1 MARNIAAPGRT
12 AAALVLGITTLACV
26 GIAAPAAAAAP
37 SNDDRG
43 AATVIGSVPFND
55 TVDTTDA
62 TSQASDPNAC
72 DFSGE
77 GDATVWY
84 SFTPT
89 RAGRYMARTAG
100 SDYDTTLTLA
110 VPTGGGLATRDCSD
124 DDGWGSD
131 SMIVWD
137 AEARQ
142 EYLLMVGGCCPGSR
156 GHLEFSVVAPPPPPT
171 VRLWLGANARLTRLG
186 AVVLHGRLECRR
198 VPTGRVSVSVRQ
210 DQGLRIV
217 RGGRGER
224 VHCGDRW
231 TLKVSNWDYRFND
244 SDISV
249 VARARVS
256 NLSGGASRTVRRS
269 VDVD

>member
-1 MARNIAAPGRT
+1 MASPGRT
-12 AAALVLGITTLACV
+12 AWALVLGITTLACV

-43 AATVIGSVPFND
+43 AATVVGSVPFHD
-55 TVDTTDA
+55 TADTTDA
-62 TSQASDPNAC
+62 TSQASDPNDC
-72 DFSGE
+72 WFSGE
-77 GDATVWY
+77 GDTTVWY

-89 RAGRYMARTAG
+89 RAGRYVARTAG

-110 VPTGGGLATRDCSD
+110 VPTGDGLATWGCD
-124 DDGWGSD
+124 DDGGSGSD
-131 SMIVWD
+131 SVIAWD
-137 AEARQ
+137 AEAGQ
-142 EYLLMVGGCCPGSR
+142 EYLFVVGGCCPGDG
-156 GHLEFSVVAPPPPPT
+156 GHLEFSIVNPPPRPT
-171 VRLWLGANARLTRLG
+171 VRLLLGASARLTRLG

-198 VPTGRVSVSVRQ
+198 ATAGRVSVSVRQ

-224 VHCGDRW
+224 VRCGDRW